1 VSGVRQK
8 DTPIKKGTVMKKNY
22 QTTTRRAGT
31 GRTTPKKARPD
42 AASNAQE
49 SAISLPET
57 VTVALA
63 ELAGELEEGL
73 LAFAVG
79 TGLKVLDTLLEHD
92 AVALAGAKGRHDPNR
107 KSLRHGSDDG
117 LVTLG
122 GRQVQIR
129 RPRVRSADKTAE
141 IQLPTYQLASSTE
154 LLGRETLGRMLAN
167 LSTRHYVV
175 GLEPMGK
182 RVAAKTRSVS
192 KSAVSRRF
200 VAMTE
205 SALLE
210 LMSADLSELDLVAV
224 MIDGANLG
232 QHLCVVALGIALD
245 GTKHPLAVVEG
256 DTENATVV
264 KRLLVGL
271 RDRGL
276 EVTKPTLFVID
287 GSTAL
292 PPAIKAVFDHPVIAR
307 CEEHKVRN
315 VRRHLPKDV
324 ARIVERRMRSAYR
337 NPDAL
342 AGQGDLEAL
351 AKELARSHPGAAASL
366 REGLAET
373 FTISRLGVPPTLAR
387 TLRSTN
393 AIESMIDICKTH
405 ARNVKRWRDGTMALR
420 WCAAG
425 MVEAKK
431 QFHRVQGYLQL
442 RALRAALEATV
453 TAGHYAATKEVA
465 A

>member
-1 VSGVRQK
+1 
-8 DTPIKKGTVMKKNY
+8 MH
-22 QTTTRRAGT
+22 
-31 GRTTPKKARPD
+31 
-42 AASNAQE
+42 E
-49 SAISLPET
+49 SAISLPDT
-57 VTVALA
+57 VTVAIADLA
-63 ELAGELEEGL
+63 DELEEGL

-79 TGLKVLDTLLEHD
+79 TGLKVLHVILED
-92 AVALAGAKGRHDPNR
+92 EATALAGPKGRHDPER
-107 KSLRHGSDDG
+107 SALRHGSDDG

-129 RPRVRSADKTAE
+129 RPRLRSADKTTE
-141 IQLPTYQLASSTE
+141 VHLPTYELASSTA
-154 LLGRETLGRMLAN
+154 LLGRETMARMLAK
-167 LSTRHYVV
+167 LSTRRYVV
-175 GLEPMGK
+175 GLEPMGEA
-182 RVAAKTRSVS
+182 VAHKTRSVS

-205 SALLE
+205 SALSE
-210 LMSADLSELDLVAV
+210 LMTADLSGLDLVAI
-224 MIDGANLG
+224 MIDGANFG
-232 QHLCVVALGIALD
+232 EHLCVVALGIAID
-245 GTKHPLAVVEG
+245 GTKHPLALVEG

-264 KRLLVGL
+264 KRLLTGL

-276 EVTKPTLFVID
+276 DVRKPTLFVLD
-287 GSTAL
+287 GSKAL

-324 ARIVERRMRSAYR
+324 ARIVERRMRAAYR
-337 NPDAL
+337 NPDPL
-342 AGQGDLEAL
+342 VGQGDLEAL
-351 AKELARSHPGAAASL
+351 AKELERSHPGAAGSL

-373 FTISRLGVPPTLAR
+373 FTIARLGVAPTLAR

-393 AIESMIDICKTH
+393 CIESMIDICKDH

-425 MVEAKK
+425 MLEAKK
-431 QFHRVQGYLQL
+431 QFHRVQGYLHL

-453 TAGHYAATKEVA
+453 TPRNYDDNKEVA